1 MSNRRAKSKGYFLF
15 NLKTQP
21 VAATVLSLSVMKP
34 GLKPGLEQDLIR
46 VVTRD
51 LCVSQIT
58 GLPSVLATAEMIRMM
73 EMAAYLLLQ
82 PYYEPSEASV
92 GTAVN
97 IRHLKA
103 APLGVQVRAVAKL
116 TGVDGRRCLFEV
128 AAFDEK
134 EKIGEG
140 THERFVIDLER
151 YRARLEAKL

>member
-1 MSNRRAKSKGYFLF
+1 MFSR
-15 NLKTQP
+15 
-21 VAATVLSLSVMKP
+21 VKP
-34 GLKPGLEQDLIR
+34 GLKAGLEQDLIR

-58 GLPSVLATAEMIRMM
+58 SLPSVLATAEMIRLM

-82 PYYEPSEASV
+82 PFYDSSEASV

-97 IRHLKA
+97 VRHLKA
-103 APLGVQVRAVAKL
+103 APLGVQVRAVARL
-116 TGVDGRRCLFEV
+116 TGIDGRRCFFEV
-128 AAFDEK
+128 SVFDEK

-140 THERFVIDLER
+140 THERFIIDLER